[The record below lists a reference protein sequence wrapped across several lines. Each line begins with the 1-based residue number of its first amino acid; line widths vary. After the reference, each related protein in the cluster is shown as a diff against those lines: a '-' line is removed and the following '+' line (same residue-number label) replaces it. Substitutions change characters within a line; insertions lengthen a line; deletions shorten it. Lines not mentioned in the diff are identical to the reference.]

1 MDVELLGLAEGAQFA
16 LSAVFLAAGVG
27 KWRNYDE
34 FREAVDAHN
43 LGHASAR
50 NIAARVIPG
59 LEIALG
65 LAWLI
70 PGLWLITSSVS
81 MGLLAFF
88 TAAIVINVFR
98 GNRVSCGCFGIM
110 QSNTIGWHSVGRN
123 AALVTLALLPCIVY
137 GTSSGSSVFQ
147 FMPSLN
153 AIPVTL
159 ASLAL
164 FVLLPIWIDGYVH
177 VHSHSNRFMAYMKMH
192 EPGTND

>member
-1 MDVELLGLAEGAQFA
+1 MDVALLGLAEGAQLA
-16 LSAVFLAAGVG
+16 LSAVFLAAGAG

-43 LGHASAR
+43 LGPAAAR
-50 NIAARVIPG
+50 NAASRVIPG

-70 PGLWLITSSVS
+70 PGLWPITSSVS
-81 MGLLAFF
+81 IGLLAFF

-123 AALVTLALLPCIVY
+123 AALVTLALLPCVAY
-137 GTSSGSSVFQ
+137 GTSSQSDVFQ
-147 FMPSLN
+147 FMLSLN
-153 AIPVTL
+153 ATPVTL

-164 FVLLPIWIDGYVH
+164 FVLLPIWIDGYVLL
-177 VHSHSNRFMAYMKMH
+177 HSHSNKYTAFLKMH
-192 EPGTND
+192 QAGTNG

>member
-1 MDVELLGLAEGAQFA
+1 MGVVLLGVAEGAQLA

-43 LGHASAR
+43 LGPASVR
-50 NIAARVIPG
+50 NVTVRLMPG

-81 MGLLAFF
+81 IGLLAFF
-88 TAAIVINVFR
+88 TAAIVINIFR
-98 GNRVSCGCFGIM
+98 GNRVSCGCFSFL

-123 AALVTLALLPCIVY
+123 AALIISALLPCITYVA
-137 GTSSGSSVFQ
+137 SSESTMFQ
-147 FMPSLN
+147 FMPSFQ
-153 AIPVTL
+153 AMTVTL
-159 ASLAL
+159 ASLPL
-164 FVLLPIWIDGYVH
+164 FVLLPIWIDGYVL
-177 VHSHSNRFMAYMKMH
+177 VHLHSNQCTAYLKY
-192 EPGTND
+192 GKA